1 MTQALQQKLEPLAGE
16 RLAKSFSRAGW
27 IGFWLQIAIGSIPF
41 LLAIYAL
48 LFDSPGFGT
57 RGGLALIR
65 YLSIVSM
72 LLLVVTTIWSYRY
85 TRLAKRMADP
95 KKPPSV
101 DTVRRTVWT
110 GIAASTLGIVFSIL
124 VMMFEVA
131 QLLIYFLRAP
141 QGGVPVIQ
149 TTAAGSSASWVSA
162 GDMMS
167 LLGLILASAVEVVVL
182 ALSLWLL
189 LRATS
194 SSAQFRDGAEQV
206 AGAS

>member
-1 MTQALQQKLEPLAGE
+1 MTQALQQELEPLASD
-16 RLAKSFSRAGW
+16 RLAKTFSRAGW

-41 LLAIYAL
+41 LLAVYAL

-72 LLLVVTTIWSYRY
+72 LLLVVTTILSYLY

-95 KKPPSV
+95 NNPPSV
-101 DTVRRTVWT
+101 NSVRRTVWT
-110 GIAASTLGIVFSIL
+110 GVTASTLGIVFSIL

-141 QGGVPVIQ
+141 QAGVPVIQ
-149 TTAAGSSASWVSA
+149 TTAAAA
-162 GDMMS
+162 
-167 LLGLILASAVEVVVL
+167 
-182 ALSLWLL
+182 
-189 LRATS
+189 
-194 SSAQFRDGAEQV
+194 
-206 AGAS
+206 